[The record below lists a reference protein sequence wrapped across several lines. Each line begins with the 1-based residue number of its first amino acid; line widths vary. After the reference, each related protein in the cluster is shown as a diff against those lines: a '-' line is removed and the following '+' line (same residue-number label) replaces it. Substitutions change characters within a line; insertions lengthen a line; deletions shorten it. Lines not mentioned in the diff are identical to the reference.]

1 MRRKVVAVSLV
12 AMLGSLLLANPAI
25 AQEAYE
31 PTINDLL
38 DNTFIVIAAVL
49 VLFMQ
54 AGFALVEAGLTRAK
68 NVANIMMKNLMD
80 MAIAFLAFW
89 AVGYAF
95 AYGSDAGGII
105 GTDLFFLQDSSTY
118 EGGLSLSTNFI
129 FQVAFAGAAA
139 TIASG
144 AMAER
149 TKFYSYAVF
158 SLVMTAFIYPV
169 VVHMFWGGGIIA
181 DLQIGN
187 AKFGDFAGSTI
198 VHSAGGWAALMGAL
212 FLGPRIGKYGA
223 DGSVRPIIGHSMP
236 FVITGVFILFIGWFG
251 FNGGSELAADLYVPD
266 IAVTTGLA
274 AAAGAVGAVVA
285 ISLKTGKPDVGMAG
299 NGLLAGL
306 VSITAGTGTITPL
319 GAVITGFIGG
329 IIVVLSVLFIDGKL
343 KIDDPVGAVSV
354 HGVCGVWGTL
364 AVGLFAHHGDAF
376 VDAAFPLEDGTE
388 YTASGLFYGG
398 GVNQL
403 IVQLLGVVIV
413 AAWVLVTSGLLFAA
427 IKATI
432 GLRVTA
438 EEEMEG
444 LDVLEH
450 GAPGYGPD
458 VSVLA

>member
-1 MRRKVVAVSLV
+1 MRRKVVGVSLV
-12 AMLGSLLLANPAI
+12 VMLGSMLLANPAM
-25 AQEAYE
+25 AQDAYE
-31 PTINDLL
+31 PTINDIV
-38 DNTFIVIAAVL
+38 DNVWIVIAAVL

-80 MAIAFLAFW
+80 MCIAFIAFW

-95 AYGSDAGGII
+95 AYGSDAGGFI

-118 EGGLSLSTNFI
+118 EGGLTLSTNFI

-149 TKFYSYAVF
+149 TKFWTYAIF
-158 SLVMTAFIYPV
+158 SLFMTAIIYPV
-169 VVHMFWGGGIIA
+169 GVHFFWGGGIIA
-181 DLQIGN
+181 DLNIGD

-198 VHSAGGWAALMGAL
+198 VHSAGGWAALMGAI
-212 FLGPRIGKYGA
+212 FLGPRLGKYHA
-223 DGSVRPIIGHSMP
+223 DGTMRPIIGHSIP
-236 FVITGVFILFIGWFG
+236 FVIVGCFVLFIGWFG
-251 FNGGSELAADLYVPD
+251 FNPGSELAADLFVPD

-274 AAAGAVGAVVA
+274 AAAGAVMAMA
-285 ISLKTGKPDVGMAG
+285 TITLKTGKPDVAMAG

-306 VSITAGTGTITPL
+306 VSITAGCATMTPL
-319 GAVITGFIGG
+319 GAVITGGMGG
-329 IIVVLSVLFIDGKL
+329 VIVVLSVLFIDTTL

-376 VDAAFPLEDGTE
+376 VDAAYPLADGTE
-388 YTASGLFYGG
+388 YDSSGLFYGG
-398 GVNQL
+398 GINQL
-403 IVQLLGVVIV
+403 IVQLLGVLII
-413 AAWVLVTSGLLFAA
+413 AAWVLITTGVLFAVL
-427 IKATI
+427 KATI
-432 GLRVTA
+432 GLRVTP
-438 EEEMEG
+438 EEELEG

-450 GAPGYGPD
+450 GSPGYGPD